1 MKKNL
6 IYSIILCL
14 GLSLISCQNEE
25 DNWYS
30 ETFDYS
36 GRFVIGVYAEDGTTE
51 LVPVD
56 TKNELQI
63 YNSSANTAD
72 EIWIDVVK
80 GWTACPL
87 KGKFNITGSSE
98 TFSAIRTENI
108 KSSNMYIETAEYGLI
123 PFKDIFLAV
132 FPEITAAGQK
142 NAGVQEY
149 TYVTLTE
156 GKISPQSAT
165 SPGGNTVDGI
175 YLKITLY
182 NDNIQFV
189 SAETDP
195 ETWFDS
201 DVPEYEWTYES
212 SSNSFN
218 QALTTT
224 FVIKGYRYTG
234 YPEDR

>member
-1 MKKNL
+1 MKKNF
-6 IYSIILCL
+6 IYFIIVCL
-14 GLSLISCQNEE
+14 GLNLVSCQNEE

-36 GRFVIGVYAEDGTTE
+36 GRFVIGVYAEDGTE
-51 LVPVD
+51 IVPVE
-56 TKNELQI
+56 TRNELQI
-63 YNSSANTAD
+63 YNSAINTAD

-87 KGKFNITGSSE
+87 KGKFNITGSAE
-98 TFSAIRTENI
+98 TFSANRTENI

-132 FPEITAAGQK
+132 FPEISAAGQK
-142 NAGVQEY
+142 NDGVQEY
-149 TYVTLTE
+149 TSFAVTE
-156 GKISPQSAT
+156 GKILQQSAT
-165 SPGGNTVDGI
+165 SPGGNTVDSI

-189 SAETDP
+189 SVETDP
-195 ETWFDS
+195 ETWADS
-201 DVPEYEWTYES
+201 EIPEYEWKYDP
-212 SSNSFN
+212 SSNSYN